1 MDFSD
6 GLGTPTQLFIKNN
19 HIIRILPGYD
29 KVSQK
34 TNWISDKTRFSFDG
48 MFSPEKIIYNFLEN
62 GGKKS
67 FINLSWQK
75 LFKEFFCTLYF
86 QSHLLK
92 HYYQPYPIM
101 MLLGKNTSLE
111 VLNLLNVL
119 TRKYSFFK
127 LRRVDSQSVSVDLEQ
142 NYLLDLNLNNKIA
155 ISDTCWLIGINPRY
169 EGSRLNLRLR
179 SRYLQGNFKIIQI
192 GSLLNLTFPNVN
204 ITSNTKILKSLVE
217 GNNLFCQEFVNSLN
231 PILISN
237 AQIFKR
243 KDSFGF
249 ANLLNFLSKHI
260 NLFSQ
265 SDGKSQ
271 LNILHPSLGSVGF
284 LNFTSLKPVQNKDL
298 KNAAGVYFV
307 NNSFSNYNVKKLLNL
322 KLLNFFQ
329 DHVHENKILIT
340 QNSSLDTKLITE
352 LKKGFN

>member
-1 MDFSD
+1 MTKGS
-6 GLGTPTQLFIKNN
+6 LG
-19 HIIRILPGYD
+19 Y
-29 KVSQK
+29 
-34 TNWISDKTRFSFDG
+34 
-48 MFSPEKIIYNFLEN
+48 
-62 GGKKS
+62 
-67 FINLSWQK
+67 LSY
-75 LFKEFFCTLYF
+75 LGDYF

-92 HYYQPYPIM
+92 HYYQPYTIM
-101 MLLGKNTSLE
+101 MLLGTNTSLE
-111 VLNLLNVL
+111 VLNLLNAL

-127 LRRVDSQSVSVDLEQ
+127 LRRVDSQNINVDLEQ

-169 EGSRLNLRLR
+169 EGSKLNLRLR

-204 ITSNTKILKSLVE
+204 LTSNTKILKSLVE

-260 NLFSQ
+260 TLFSQ
-265 SDGKSQ
+265 SNDKNR

-298 KNAAGVYFV
+298 KNATGVYFV
-307 NNSFSNYNVKKLLNL
+307 NNSFANSNVKKLLNL

-329 DHVHENKILIT
+329 EHVQENKILIT
-340 QNSSLDTKLITE
+340 QHNILDTKLITG